1 MLFEGFFAQ
10 YLARRVAHVELK
22 LFTWGCLDS
31 CVTQVCAATHKC
43 VNDGDEMV
51 RDSQDGE
58 DSRNDGLGTGEQHS

>member
-10 YLARRVAHVELK
+10 YLAIRVAHVELK
-22 LFTWGCLDS
+22 LFTSECLDS
-31 CVTQVCAATHKC
+31 CGTQVWAATHKC

-51 RDSQDGE
+51 QDSQDGE

>member
-1 MLFEGFFAQ
+1 MKGFAQ
-10 YLARRVAHVELK
+10 YLTIRVAHVEL
-22 LFTWGCLDS
+22 FSWGCLDS